1 MYLSAFIHRDTLFE
15 IAERW
20 FCGQPGPGDARQL
33 TELLISDGFVAAE
46 TIRSMARRFLTFLHA
61 ESFTEERLRTK
72 GELRDALCRGNGEE
86 HTPRT
91 AELLARYRANPDYY
105 YREVPVNGVLCLDGA
120 QRVCGMYRLKRP
132 RRVAE
137 KAQRKL
143 ARWLFAAVQA
153 RARAMAEARARE
165 RDIPLAHL
173 LTPPSEMSH
182 EFIAAEEEVARDFR
196 VGAFRFDRAAL
207 TIRDV
212 AGIKLVGSDDALAGL
227 EAALPGTPGMRVVDR
242 EVFAGRYRATAL
254 VLEVPWDAEAVCR
267 AYEEGRAWERYRGRG
282 IPDAR
287 LRQGLAPLLAGAAPT
302 LTVELMLTTFSD
314 LVESELGRGLHE
326 QRIITQ
332 RDNREYTGYLPM
344 NVEFL
349 VEYLFAVAF
358 SPRIEITELPI
369 KLWGRY
375 LPDTLTSHI
384 RRLYG
389 LPDPDLL
396 D

>member
-1 MYLSAFIHRDTLFE
+1 MYLSAFIHRDALFE

-20 FCGQPGPGDARQL
+20 FCGRLDPGDARQL

-46 TIRSMARRFLTFLHA
+46 TIRSVARRLLTFLHGTPF
-61 ESFTEERLRTK
+61 SEERVRTK
-72 GELRDALCRGNGEE
+72 GELRDALCRGNGE
-86 HTPRT
+86 HTLRA
-91 AELLARYRANPDYY
+91 AELLARYQEKPDYY
-105 YREVPVNGVLCLDGA
+105 YREVPVNGVLCLDEA

-132 RRVAE
+132 RRIAE

-143 ARWLFAAVQA
+143 ARWLFAAVQT
-153 RARAMAEARARE
+153 RARAMAETRARE
-165 RDIPLAHL
+165 RGIPLVHL
-173 LTPPSEMSH
+173 LTPLSEMSD
-182 EFIAAEEEVARDFR
+182 EFIAAEEEIAREIR
-196 VGAFRFDRAAL
+196 TGAFQFDRAAL

-212 AGIKLVGSDDALAGL
+212 AGIKLVGPDDALAEL
-227 EAALPGTPGMRVVDR
+227 EVALHEVPSMRVVDR
-242 EVFAGRYRATAL
+242 EVFEGRYRATAL

-282 IPDAR
+282 VDDAC
-287 LRQGLAPLLAGAAPT
+287 LRRGLAPLLAGAAST
-302 LTVELMLTTFSD
+302 LTVEVMLTTFSD

-326 QRIITQ
+326 QRIIAQ

-358 SPRIEITELPI
+358 SPQIELSGLPI

-375 LPDTLTSHI
+375 LPDTLSSHI

>member
-1 MYLSAFIHRDTLFE
+1 
-15 IAERW
+15 
-20 FCGQPGPGDARQL
+20 
-33 TELLISDGFVAAE
+33 
-46 TIRSMARRFLTFLHA
+46 
-61 ESFTEERLRTK
+61 
-72 GELRDALCRGNGEE
+72 
-86 HTPRT
+86 
-91 AELLARYRANPDYY
+91 
-105 YREVPVNGVLCLDGA
+105 
-120 QRVCGMYRLKRP
+120 
-132 RRVAE
+132 
-137 KAQRKL
+137 
-143 ARWLFAAVQA
+143 
-153 RARAMAEARARE
+153 
-165 RDIPLAHL
+165 
-173 LTPPSEMSH
+173 
-182 EFIAAEEEVARDFR
+182 
-196 VGAFRFDRAAL
+196 
-207 TIRDV
+207 V

-227 EAALPGTPGMRVVDR
+227 EAALPGVPGMRVVDR

-254 VLEVPWDAEAVCR
+254 VLEVSWDAEAVCR
-267 AYEEGRAWERYRGRG
+267 AYEEGHAWERYRGRG

-302 LTVELMLTTFSD
+302 LTVELMLTTFPD

-358 SPRIEITELPI
+358 SPRIEVTELPI